1 MSSDRLLKR
10 SSPKSNLTMMSIV
23 GMNGRVSSD
32 RLLKKNS
39 PKSNLTMMSIVGMI
53 GKEVVVIGY

>member
-1 MSSDRLLKR
+1 
-10 SSPKSNLTMMSIV
+10 MMSIV

-53 GKEVVVIGY
+53 VKEVVVIGYKEEIT

>member
-1 MSSDRLLKR
+1 LENEWK
-10 SSPKSNLTMMSIV
+10 T
-23 GMNGRVSSD
+23 GSSD

-53 GKEVVVIGY
+53 GKEVVAIGYKKEVTPSLTLG

>member
-1 MSSDRLLKR
+1 VKPHDDEYCRNEWKR
-10 SSPKSNLTMMSIV
+10 
-23 GMNGRVSSD
+23 GSSD

-53 GKEVVVIGY
+53 GKEVVVIGYKKEITPSLTLG